1 MSDKKKRILFG
12 FKSIPYPLR
21 ADGVSVRYLPILES
35 MARCSDIDLIV
46 INGREEKKNQLD
58 GLKPFCRRIHY
69 LKNPRRASHGI
80 FTKCLTYLNFL
91 LPWTPPLSVVRHGG
105 ATITREVIEAT
116 KGEHYDTVVWVGGEL
131 LPNLMDALPS
141 MSVKRVFVD
150 FIDSPSLWAIRRK
163 ESEFRLESLNR
174 YERWKTLRWEG
185 NIIRDT
191 EGTIYISHVDAE
203 TVPPAYA
210 PNGKRH
216 VFPNGINLSDR
227 VNSKRVSLPS
237 PNIGFLGTM
246 GYAPN
251 IEAVEWLYTEVFV
264 PLREIVPDLT
274 LVVIGRYPS
283 RSILELGKLPGVI
296 VTGEVEDIWEYAK
309 AIDVFLFPLL
319 RGAGLKNKILEAM
332 YAGRPVITTEIGN
345 EGIDAVSGENIVIGQ
360 TKEDFQRETIK
371 LLDSPEERARLGNAA
386 NGFVLQKFS
395 WDGILTAY
403 ENLLLGHVQAHA
415 REGGQKMN
423 TAAPA
428 CGSS

>member
-21 ADGVSVRYLPILES
+21 ADGVSVRYLPIIES
-35 MARCSDIDLIV
+35 LSRCHDIDLIV
-46 INGREEKKNQLD
+46 IDGRVEKQILLD
-58 GLKPFCRRIHY
+58 GLKPYCRKIFY
-69 LKNPRRASHGI
+69 LKNPRRSSHSI
-80 FTKCLTYLNFL
+80 FTKCRTYLNFL
-91 LPWTPPLSVVRHGG
+91 LPWTPPISIERHGG
-105 ATITREVIEAT
+105 STVTREVVEAT

-141 MSVKRVFVD
+141 MSVEKVFVD

-163 ESEFRLESLNR
+163 EGEFRLESLNR

-185 NIIRDT
+185 NIIRKT

-210 PNGKRH
+210 PIGKRH
-216 VFPNGINLSDR
+216 VFPNGINLPDR
-227 VNSKRVSLPS
+227 VNSKRVSFPS

-264 PLREIVPDLT
+264 PLKEILPDLT
-274 LVVIGRYPS
+274 LVVVGRYPS
-283 RSILELGKLPGVI
+283 RSILELGNMPGVV
-296 VTGEVEDIWEYAK
+296 VTGEVGDIWEYVN

-332 YAGRPVITTEIGN
+332 YAGRPVITTKIGN

-360 TKEDFQRETIK
+360 TKEDFRRETIK

-386 NGFVLQKFS
+386 NAFVLRKFS

-415 REGGQKMN
+415 REGEQKMN